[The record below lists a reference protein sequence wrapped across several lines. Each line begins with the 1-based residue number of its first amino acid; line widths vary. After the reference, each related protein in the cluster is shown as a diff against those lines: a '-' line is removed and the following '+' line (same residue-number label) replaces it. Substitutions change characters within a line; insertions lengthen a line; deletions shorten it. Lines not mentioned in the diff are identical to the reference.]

1 MTDSII
7 EDPAAAT
14 SPRALAL
21 RVEGMHCGGCAGK
34 VRRALEAVEGV
45 ASAEVD
51 HAAGRA
57 EVTLADAAVE
67 PGTLLAALREAGYPA
82 GLEAPGEAPAAEPA
96 DRTTVLRVEGMRC
109 GNCAAKV
116 RRTLEAVEGVASA
129 EVDHAAGRAEVAL
142 ADPPAARERLVAAL
156 QAAGYPAAPWSEP
169 SAAPCRPAAVD
180 EAPADTTGR
189 AASSSL
195 DLAIE
200 GMTCASCV
208 ASVEK
213 ALLGVP
219 GVASAS
225 VNLANR
231 RARVGL
237 ERAVAP
243 ALLERA
249 VAEAGYKAESL
260 SGRPRSAAAES
271 AAEQRRLRRDLATVG
286 IAALLTL
293 PLVGQMVLSLL
304 GIDAS
309 LPPLLQLALAAPVQF
324 WAGARFYRAAW
335 PALKRGR
342 GNMDLLVALGTSAA
356 FGLSLV
362 LTLTAGAAMLSWHG
376 PHLYYEAAAAVVT
389 LVLLGRVLE
398 ERARH
403 RTSAAVRALLA
414 LKPEIAHVE
423 RNGAWTDLPATEL
436 KLGDRIAVR
445 PGERVPADA
454 EVRDGE
460 SQADEALLTG
470 ESLPVDKAPGDAL
483 VTGSIN
489 GSGLLIAEVTATGE
503 ATRLARIVRL
513 VEGAQAS
520 KPPVQK
526 LVDRISAVFVPVV
539 VAIALVT
546 LAGWLVAGAALSTAI
561 LHAVAVLVIACPCAL
576 GLATPAAIMVG
587 MGVAARNGVL
597 IKDSAALEAARRL
610 DTVVFDKT
618 GTLTLGRPSLVETV
632 AAAEGGAEALLRLV
646 ASAQQGSEHP
656 LAGAILAAASEA
668 GLGLSAPSGFKALAG
683 RGIEA
688 EVEGR
693 RLAAGNRR
701 LMAERAVPTAA
712 LEEAAGRLERRGLTV
727 VWVALDG
734 VPAGLLALGD
744 ELRPG
749 AAEAV
754 TALQTRG
761 LEVVLLTGDNR
772 RAADA
777 VATAAGIPRVVA
789 EVLPEDKAA
798 EIARLQGEGRRVA
811 MVGDGV
817 NDAPALARA
826 ELGIAMGEGSDVA
839 LETAPVALMRAE
851 PLLVAEAVD
860 LAKAIHRKI
869 AENLFWAFVYNAV
882 AIPFAA
888 FGLLSPVVAGAA
900 MALSSVSVVGN
911 ALLLN
916 RHRSRVRRAR

>member
-1 MTDSII
+1 MDSVTQTA
-7 EDPAAAT
+7 PASTPASSSGPSA
-14 SPRALAL
+14 SAPRDALLL

-34 VRRALEAVEGV
+34 VRRTLEAQPGV
-45 ASAEVD
+45 QGAEVD
-51 HAAGRA
+51 HVTGRA
-57 EVTLADAAVE
+57 AVRLQDPTEPAASRLADAL
-67 PGTLLAALREAGYPA
+67 G
-82 GLEAPGEAPAAEPA
+82 
-96 DRTTVLRVEGMRC
+96 
-109 GNCAAKV
+109 
-116 RRTLEAVEGVASA
+116 
-129 EVDHAAGRAEVAL
+129 
-142 ADPPAARERLVAAL
+142 
-156 QAAGYPAAPWSEP
+156 QAGYPAAPWAQAEEPVAVDAGASE
-169 SAAPCRPAAVD
+169 AAPAGRPDEKSRPA
-180 EAPADTTGR
+180 GGGH
-189 AASSSL
+189 L

-208 ASVEK
+208 ASVEQ
-213 ALLGVP
+213 ALRAVP
-219 GVASAS
+219 GVAGAS

-231 RARVGL
+231 RARVTLERPVEAAAL
-237 ERAVAP
+237 ERAVAGAGYRAR
-243 ALLERA
+243 AL
-249 VAEAGYKAESL
+249 EAGA
-260 SGRPRSAAAES
+260 RDTAAES
-271 AAEQRRLRRDLATVG
+271 TAERRRLRRDLLTLGVAG
-286 IAALLTL
+286 ALTL
-293 PLVGQMVLSLL
+293 PLVAQMLL
-304 GIDAS
+304 PLFGIQAM
-309 LPPLLQLALAAPVQF
+309 LPALVQLALAAPVQF

-362 LTLTAGAAMLSWHG
+362 LTLDAGAAMLSWHG

-398 ERARH
+398 ERARQ

-414 LKPEIAHVE
+414 LKPEVAHVE
-423 RNGAWTDLPATEL
+423 RDGAWLDVPAAEL
-436 KLGDRIAVR
+436 AFGDRIAVR
-445 PGERVPADA
+445 PGERVPADCM
-454 EVRDGE
+454 VREGE
-460 SQADEALLTG
+460 SQADESLLTG

-489 GSGLLIAEVTATGE
+489 GSGLLVAEVTATGE

-526 LVDRISAVFVPVV
+526 LVDRISAIFVPAV
-539 VAIALVT
+539 VAVALAT
-546 LAGWLVAGAALSTAI
+546 FAGWLLAGASLSTAV
-561 LHAVAVLVIACPCAL
+561 LYAVAVLVIACPCAL

-587 MGVAARNGVL
+587 MGVAARRGVL
-597 IKDSAALEAARRL
+597 IKDSAALEAARHL

-632 AAAEGGAEALLRLV
+632 SLESGGESELLRRV

-656 LAGAILAAASEA
+656 LAAAIRDAAAEAGLAAAQPA
-668 GLGLSAPSGFKALAG
+668 RFQALAG

-693 RLAAGNRR
+693 PLLAGTRR
-701 LMAERAVPTAA
+701 LMAERGVAVDS

-734 VPAGLLALGD
+734 AAAGLLALGD
-744 ELRPG
+744 ALRDG
-749 AAEAV
+749 AADAV

-777 VATAAGIPRVVA
+777 VATDAGIPRVVA
-789 EVLPEDKAA
+789 EVLPEEKAE
-798 EIARLQGEGRRVA
+798 EIARLQAEGRRVA

-851 PLLVAEAVD
+851 PRLVAEAVD
-860 LAKAIHRKI
+860 LARAIHRKI
-869 AENLFWAFVYNAV
+869 GENLFWAFFYNAV

-888 FGLLSPVVAGAA
+888 LGYLSPIVAGAA
-900 MALSSVSVVGN
+900 MALSSVFVLGN

-916 RHRSRVRRAR
+916 RYRSKAVKTAGERA